1 MLNIEHL
8 ALFISS
14 VEKGSFTAAA
24 KEHGKSLS
32 TVSSAISGLEDKLG
46 LELFDRTS
54 KYPVLNEHG
63 RAIYPVACNLLFQ
76 NDKIIS
82 IANSFLSGIE
92 DSITIGVDQVV
103 PIELVEHGL
112 ILLANEYPNIN
123 LSIMRGSLSD
133 LRVALSEE
141 KVQCI
146 VVLSEGTAG
155 DNYEFV
161 HFTNFEIVGICSPE
175 SSLSG
180 TKIVSM
186 STLASHRQICCKA
199 MFENPGYQQF
209 LIGFETWDVDD
220 FEGVVRLVELDL
232 GWALI
237 PKVVAEKYVAQGT
250 INLLETSEISRTSNV
265 LSAEVRFPSN
275 LVRRPA
281 LSFLISKLTQ
291 MV

>member
-8 ALFISS
+8 TLFVSA
-14 VEKGSFTAAA
+14 VDRGSFTAAGRA
-24 KEHGKSLS
+24 NNKSLS
-32 TVSSAISGLEDKLG
+32 TVSSAISSLEDKLG
-46 LELFDRTS
+46 LALFDRTG
-54 KYPVLNEHG
+54 KYPTLNDQG
-63 RAIYPVACNLLFQ
+63 RAIYPVACNLIFQ
-76 NDKIIS
+76 NDKIVS
-82 IANSFLSGIE
+82 IANSFLSDVE

-103 PIELVEHGL
+103 PIELIEHGL
-112 ILLANEYPNIN
+112 ILLADKYPNIN
-123 LSIMRGSLSD
+123 LSIIRGSLVD
-133 LRVALSEE
+133 LREALAKE
-141 KVQCI
+141 KAQCI
-146 VVLSEGTAG
+146 VVLSEGTSG
-155 DNYEFV
+155 DNCEFV
-161 HFTNFEIVGICSPE
+161 HFTNFEIVGICSTE
-175 SSLSG
+175 SNLAGKNIS
-180 TKIVSM
+180 SM

-199 MFENPGYQQF
+199 MFDNPGYQQF
-209 LIGFETWDVDD
+209 IIGFETWDVDD

-237 PKVVAEKYVAQGT
+237 PRVVAEKYVAQGT